1 MEIVDEINAAIVSE
15 NPEDF
20 SEEEQAEYVHNGPSV
35 DTSNMTYEEM
45 EWNIGEQVIV
55 KASIEL
61 APKTDRTIYVDLWY
75 TNIYNLFLS
84 STWMDIDII
93 AEM

>member
-20 SEEEQAEYVHNGPSV
+20 SEEEKAEYVGPEV

-45 EWNIGEQVIV
+45 EWNIGQ
-55 KASIEL
+55 
-61 APKTDRTIYVDLWY
+61 
-75 TNIYNLFLS
+75 
-84 STWMDIDII
+84 
-93 AEM
+93 